1 MKRFRISFV
10 TRVSLLISVLIF
22 IAVFI
27 ASYIPLVIVDN
38 ENKRVLAEEVRI
50 IAKRY
55 KNEYLVWSEFVNT
68 VKEFKGAD
76 VYELYRYFRES
87 WWFIGEEGI
96 IEKKGKEQYKEVAF
110 SYFFFDGRLMR
121 GDDPEIITNKGFID
135 YISNQMDKKE
145 TIEGKEEVVE
155 VGDKGYLVLYAQAN
169 VGKTKGIIG
178 MYFRPD
184 YYVASFV
191 EPMFG
196 KHNFFYVK
204 NGKFLID
211 EVQHHLDIKEL
222 KEAYD
227 KVVGSDKFKKEGFG
241 YIELGKHIYFVYR
254 EDYGDNVLAY
264 EPKAAFSP
272 VLISMVVGLPVA
284 LLVFLMNVFLIGR
297 AFNRIGEVS
306 GRIGELG
313 TKGGDLSYR
322 VNVGELALA
331 EVRGIVENL
340 NLFLEATE
348 ETVRVVKEE
357 FRDVESG
364 LESLGEVK
372 RVIDEL
378 GGLVGKQDEVRQMV
392 EEISAMA
399 GEVSSTVEEIARTME
414 GVAGSVERQYG
425 QIESISSMTEE
436 AVMTLGNVVK
446 RVNKVDE
453 VLKGLRDEALRS
465 SGEVRKVVE
474 EARSIG
480 GILGN
485 VVEMIGVIKE
495 IADRIEVLSMN
506 AGIEAAHAGEY
517 GRGFAVVADEMGNL
531 AEDSRKKAMEVEEV
545 VKRTI
550 DRVRMV
556 FEKVEESG
564 EVFMKLSERV
574 REVSVFV
581 DEVNAAM
588 VEVSKG
594 NEEVLR
600 GISNLVNYSESIKV
614 AVMEGKSGVEEIMRS
629 VYEVRDA
636 TSNLSEHFGEL
647 YDVLKGAINDLV
659 RVSRD
664 LPELMEGIRKVKAE
678 LDKFKVSSHKS
689 GKVKSIT
696 VVEE

>member
-1 MKRFRISFV
+1 
-10 TRVSLLISVLIF
+10 
-22 IAVFI
+22 
-27 ASYIPLVIVDN
+27 
-38 ENKRVLAEEVRI
+38 
-50 IAKRY
+50 
-55 KNEYLVWSEFVNT
+55 
-68 VKEFKGAD
+68 
-76 VYELYRYFRES
+76 
-87 WWFIGEEGI
+87 
-96 IEKKGKEQYKEVAF
+96 
-110 SYFFFDGRLMR
+110 
-121 GDDPEIITNKGFID
+121 
-135 YISNQMDKKE
+135 
-145 TIEGKEEVVE
+145 
-155 VGDKGYLVLYAQAN
+155 
-169 VGKTKGIIG
+169 
-178 MYFRPD
+178 
-184 YYVASFV
+184 
-191 EPMFG
+191 
-196 KHNFFYVK
+196 
-204 NGKFLID
+204 
-211 EVQHHLDIKEL
+211 
-222 KEAYD
+222 
-227 KVVGSDKFKKEGFG
+227 VGSDKFKKEGFG

-254 EDYGDNVLAY
+254 EDYGDNVLLY
-264 EPKAAFSP
+264 EPKVAFSP

-284 LLVFLMNVFLIGR
+284 LLVFLMNVLVIGR
-297 AFNRIGEVS
+297 AFNRIREVS
-306 GRIGELG
+306 GKIGELG

-322 VNVGELALA
+322 VDVGELALA

-348 ETVRVVKEE
+348 ETVRVVKDE

-425 QIESISSMTEE
+425 QIEGISSMTEE

-588 VEVSKG
+588 MEVSKG

-614 AVMEGKSGVEEIMRS
+614 AVMEGKSGVEEIMKA

-636 TSNLSEHFGEL
+636 TSNLSEHFGGL

>member
-22 IAVFI
+22 IAVFF
-27 ASYIPLVIVDN
+27 ASYITLVIVDN
-38 ENKRVLAEEVRI
+38 ENERALAEGVRI

-55 KNEYLVWSEFVNT
+55 KNDYLIWSELVNT

-76 VYELYRYFRES
+76 VYDLYRYFRES

-96 IEKKGKEQYKEVAF
+96 IEKKGKEQYKGVAF

-121 GDDPEIITNKGFID
+121 GDDPEIITNKAFIE

-145 TIEGKEEVVE
+145 TIEGKEELVE

-169 VGKTKGIIG
+169 IGKTKGIIG

-204 NGKFLID
+204 DGKFLIA
-211 EVQHHLDIKEL
+211 EVQHHFDIKEL

-254 EDYGDNVLAY
+254 EDYGDNVLVY

-272 VLISMVVGLPVA
+272 VLISTVVGLPVG
-284 LLVFLMNVFLIGR
+284 LLVFLMNVLLIGR
-297 AFNRIGEVS
+297 AFNRIREVS
-306 GRIGELG
+306 GKIGELG

-348 ETVRVVKEE
+348 ETVRVVKDE

-425 QIESISSMTEE
+425 QIEGISSMTEE

-465 SGEVRKVVE
+465 SGEVRKVVD

-588 VEVSKG
+588 GEVSKG

-614 AVMEGKSGVEEIMRS
+614 AVMEGKSGVEEIMKA

-664 LPELMEGIRKVKAE
+664 LPELMEGIRKVKSE

>member
-1 MKRFRISFV
+1 
-10 TRVSLLISVLIF
+10 
-22 IAVFI
+22 
-27 ASYIPLVIVDN
+27 
-38 ENKRVLAEEVRI
+38 
-50 IAKRY
+50 
-55 KNEYLVWSEFVNT
+55 
-68 VKEFKGAD
+68 
-76 VYELYRYFRES
+76 
-87 WWFIGEEGI
+87 
-96 IEKKGKEQYKEVAF
+96 
-110 SYFFFDGRLMR
+110 
-121 GDDPEIITNKGFID
+121 
-135 YISNQMDKKE
+135 
-145 TIEGKEEVVE
+145 
-155 VGDKGYLVLYAQAN
+155 
-169 VGKTKGIIG
+169 
-178 MYFRPD
+178 
-184 YYVASFV
+184 
-191 EPMFG
+191 
-196 KHNFFYVK
+196 
-204 NGKFLID
+204 
-211 EVQHHLDIKEL
+211 
-222 KEAYD
+222 
-227 KVVGSDKFKKEGFG
+227 
-241 YIELGKHIYFVYR
+241 
-254 EDYGDNVLAY
+254 
-264 EPKAAFSP
+264 
-272 VLISMVVGLPVA
+272 
-284 LLVFLMNVFLIGR
+284 
-297 AFNRIGEVS
+297 
-306 GRIGELG
+306 
-313 TKGGDLSYR
+313 
-322 VNVGELALA
+322 
-331 EVRGIVENL
+331 
-340 NLFLEATE
+340 
-348 ETVRVVKEE
+348 
-357 FRDVESG
+357 
-364 LESLGEVK
+364 
-372 RVIDEL
+372 
-378 GGLVGKQDEVRQMV
+378 
-392 EEISAMA
+392 
-399 GEVSSTVEEIARTME
+399 
-414 GVAGSVERQYG
+414 VAGSVERQYG
-425 QIESISSMTEE
+425 QIEGISSMTEE

-556 FEKVEESG
+556 FERVEESG

-588 VEVSKG
+588 MEVSKG

-614 AVMEGKSGVEEIMRS
+614 AVMEGKSGVEEIMKV

-636 TSNLSEHFGEL
+636 TSNLSENFGEL

-664 LPELMEGIRKVKAE
+664 LPELIEGIRKVKAE